1 MNYLLDTH
9 TFLWFA
15 SGSGIL
21 PEKVLEKISDAEV
34 ICYLSIASLWE
45 IAIKMEIGKL
55 SMSMGFDEISDF
67 CFRNKFQILQ
77 IEIQHLLELQ
87 KLTRFHSDPFDRLI
101 IAQAASDDLVVM
113 TRDNNFSKYPVQL
126 MWN

>member
-15 SGSGIL
+15 SGSGNL
-21 PEKVLEKISDAEV
+21 TEKVLEKISDPEV
-34 ICYLSIASLWE
+34 ICYLTIASLWE
-45 IAIKMEIGKL
+45 IVIKMEIGKL

-67 CFRNKFQILQ
+67 CFRNKFEILQ

-101 IAQAASDDLVVM
+101 IAQAASDDLVIL

>member
-15 SGSGIL
+15 SGSENL
-21 PEKVLEKISDAEV
+21 PLKVLDIISDAEV
-34 ICYLSIASLWE
+34 KCFLSIASLWE

-55 SMSMGFDEISDF
+55 SMSMNFDEISAFCLRNDF
-67 CFRNKFQILQ
+67 KILQ

-101 IAQAASDDLVVM
+101 ITQAASDNLIVM
-113 TRDNNFSKYPVQL
+113 TRDKNFSKYPVQL

>member
-15 SGSGIL
+15 SGSGNL
-21 PEKVLEKISDAEV
+21 PVKVLDIISDAEV
-34 ICYLSIASLWE
+34 KCYLSIASLWE

-55 SMSMGFDEISDF
+55 SMAMNFDEISAF
-67 CFRNKFQILQ
+67 CLRNEFQILQ

-101 IAQAASDDLVVM
+101 IAQAASDNLIVM
-113 TRDNNFSKYPVQL
+113 TRDKNFSKYPVQL

>member
-15 SGSGIL
+15 SGSGNL
-21 PEKVLEKISDAEV
+21 PVKVLDIISDAEV
-34 ICYLSIASLWE
+34 KCYLSIASLWE

-55 SMSMGFDEISDF
+55 SMSMNFDEISAFCLRNDF
-67 CFRNKFQILQ
+67 TILQ

-101 IAQAASDDLVVM
+101 IAKAASDNLIVM
-113 TRDNNFSKYPVQL
+113 TRDKNFSKYPVQL

>member
-15 SGSGIL
+15 SGSGNL

-101 IAQAASDDLVVM
+101 IAQAASDDLVIM
-113 TRDNNFSKYPVQL
+113 TRDNNFSNYPVQL